1 MYIAVANYI
10 AVATGKNTVLPFS
23 ICLYHILFY
32 SRNASAC
39 NKIHTSAF
47 GNFCTSY

>member
-23 ICLYHILFY
+23 MSIPYLVEMQVLAIRYILL
-32 SRNASAC
+32 
-39 NKIHTSAF
+39 HL
-47 GNFCTSY
+47 GNFCTNY